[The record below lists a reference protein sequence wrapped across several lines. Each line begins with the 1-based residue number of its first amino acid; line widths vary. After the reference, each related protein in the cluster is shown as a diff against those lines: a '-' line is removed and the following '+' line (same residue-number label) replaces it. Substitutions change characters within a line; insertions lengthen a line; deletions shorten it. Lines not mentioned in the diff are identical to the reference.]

1 VDSVLHSSRNIAI
14 LGGGAAGMSCALWLK
29 HLGFSPVLIEPGTAL
44 GGQLLG
50 IHRINRW
57 ILGIPGRTGPALAEL
72 YGRHVVD
79 EAIEVRLGARPV
91 SVMAEDSGFSLALRE
106 GENRT
111 ASLPVQALVI
121 ATGLRV
127 NSSEILHPIPGA
139 LPLYESGLL
148 SFFPLD
154 HLEPM
159 EALEGKRVAV
169 IGGGDNAHFTA
180 KDLASRTALTHLI
193 IRSRPTAQPMVREE
207 VEALIR
213 QGRVQEHGGAL
224 ITGFHQGSGG
234 IAIALARND
243 SKAERIEV
251 DRIFA
256 RTGFAPNT
264 EFLAGL
270 GPLAGLERNG
280 DGYVRVDACK
290 RASLPFV
297 YAIGDVANPDHP
309 SVVTA
314 IADGAVAAMAIA
326 QDLGA

>member
-1 VDSVLHSSRNIAI
+1 
-14 LGGGAAGMSCALWLK
+14 MSCALWVK
-29 HLGFSPVLIEPGTAL
+29 HLGYLPVLIESGTAL
-44 GGQLLG
+44 GGQLLR

-72 YGRHVVD
+72 YGRHVFD

-91 SVMAEDSGFSLALRE
+91 SVMVEASGFSLVVQE

-111 ASLPVQALVI
+111 TTLLAQALVI

-127 NSSEILHPIPGA
+127 NSSDILYPIPGA

-159 EALEGKRVAV
+159 ESLDGKRVAV

-180 KDLASRTALTHLI
+180 KDLAPRTALTHLI

-207 VEALIR
+207 VEALIQ
-213 QGRVQEHGGAL
+213 QGRIQEHGGAL
-224 ITGFHQGSGG
+224 ITGFHQGSAG
-234 IAIALARND
+234 IAIALARSD
-243 SKAERIEV
+243 SKTEHIEV

-264 EFLAGL
+264 EFLVGL
-270 GPLAGLERNG
+270 GPLAGLEKNG
-280 DGYVRVDACK
+280 DGYVQVDAWK
-290 RASLPFV
+290 RTSLPFV
-297 YAIGDVANPDHP
+297 YAVGDVANPDHP

-326 QDLGA
+326 QDVGA

>member
-1 VDSVLHSSRNIAI
+1 MQSVLYSSRNIAI

-29 HLGFSPVLIEPGTAL
+29 HLNFSPVLIESDTAL
-44 GGQLLG
+44 GGQLLK
-50 IHRINRW
+50 INRINRW
-57 ILGIPGRTGPALAEL
+57 ILGIPGHTGPELAEL
-72 YGRHVVD
+72 YGRHVID
-79 EAIEVRLGARPV
+79 EAIDVHLHTRPV
-91 SVMAEDSGFSLALRE
+91 SCLAEDSGFSMVLQ
-106 GENRT
+106 GGDGHT
-111 ASLPVQALVI
+111 TSLHARALVI

-127 NSSEILHPIPGA
+127 NSSDILHLIPGA
-139 LPLYESGLL
+139 RPLFEAGLL

-180 KDLASRTALTHLI
+180 KDLAPKAALTHLI
-193 IRSRPTAQPMVREE
+193 IRSQPRPQPVVREE

-224 ITGFHQGSGG
+224 VTGFHQGSGG
-234 IAIALARND
+234 ITIALAGAD

-251 DRIFA
+251 DRIFV

-264 EFLAGL
+264 EFLDRL
-270 GPLAGLERNG
+270 GPLAGLAKNG
-280 DGYVRVDACK
+280 DGYVQVDTWK
-290 RASLPFV
+290 RTSAPFV
-297 YAIGDVANPDHP
+297 YAVGDVINPDHP

-326 QDLGA
+326 KDLGA